1 MADRIRQIAQRLRD
15 KVHLSQLNT
24 QGREQVEKLI
34 TKYAPA
40 SKMSEIA
47 EKIKHEAIGI
57 KVKELVHR
65 YEKFTGVEEIM
76 AIQNTV
82 IEAQERFVAAQNS
95 RRELGRQLANIEE
108 RLKELHAEMQ
118 NTMKGDEKYLQ
129 LCTEEHKVKHKVIL
143 QRSFGRMNTDLLRK
157 DAMKVDWGSV
167 SEASTVDKQ
176 IDIFNSLLTKLYDVH
191 APVKPIKL
199 IIQERSLR
207 THFADAERE
216 ERELFAQMSAAVK
229 LGHERERAHAERNK
243 YWYIVASIFGTVL
256 GIAGSTINNRL
267 KMAEFR
273 DMMEQQM
280 ARSASV
286 LYTVAGGGGAS
297 RADITEAMKT
307 EFAYQEQLA
316 QNLAQMQDNINH
328 LVNKQA
334 SLIEHLNHQE
344 HVIDTQMR
352 DLKKLVVAASLT
364 SAKSDAELTKALNVV
379 HQDLDD
385 DRDKEVIGNRVILE
399 PHQVITGVAV
409 IMCVAIL
416 FGSIVGRS

>member
-1 MADRIRQIAQRLRD
+1 MAERIRQIVQRVKD
-15 KVHLSQLNT
+15 KVHLVQINT
-24 QGREQVEKLI
+24 NSRDKIDQLI
-34 TKYAPA
+34 TKYVPA
-40 SKMSEIA
+40 TRVTEMADKFKYATVSK
-47 EKIKHEAIGI
+47 KFQD
-57 KVKELVHR
+57 LVSR

-82 IEAQERFVAAQNS
+82 IEAQERFIGAQE
-95 RRELGRQLANIEE
+95 RRRDLGRQLASIEA

-129 LCTEEHKVKHKVIL
+129 LCTEEHK
-143 QRSFGRMNTDLLRK
+143 
-157 DAMKVDWGSV
+157 
-167 SEASTVDKQ
+167 
-176 IDIFNSLLTKLYDVH
+176 
-191 APVKPIKL
+191 L
-199 IIQERSLR
+199 IIQERALR
-207 THFADAERE
+207 TMFSDAERE
-216 ERELFAQMSAAVK
+216 ERELFASMSGAVK

-286 LYTVAGGGGAS
+286 LYTIAGGGTAS

-316 QNLAQMQDNINH
+316 ENLQLMQENINN

-344 HVIDTQMR
+344 HVIETQMR
-352 DLKKLVVAASLT
+352 ELKRLVVAASQT
-364 SAKSDAELTKALNVV
+364 SAKSDAELAKALSAV

-385 DRDKEVIGNRVILE
+385 VDKDKDELQHKVILE
-399 PHQVITGVAV
+399 PNQILTGIGIIICA
-409 IMCVAIL
+409 AIV
-416 FGSIVGRS
+416 FGSIVGRIS

>member
-129 LCTEEHKVKHKVIL
+129 LCTEEH
-143 QRSFGRMNTDLLRK
+143 
-157 DAMKVDWGSV
+157 
-167 SEASTVDKQ
+167 
-176 IDIFNSLLTKLYDVH
+176 
-191 APVKPIKL
+191 KL